1 MWAGHYTGLYPF
13 PLMLALAPISRLPVD
28 VAAGVWFIACLG
40 ILVWILRRSSLY
52 WILFVPFL
60 QSMFLGQ
67 LDPLFWL
74 IYRSKRP
81 AVWALLSLKP
91 QLLLP
96 ALPGIFSSRRN
107 FVEFAAASLALH
119 VPFLLLRPSWPA
131 EWLRFLSS
139 YQNRLGE
146 ITRTTV
152 SGEIVFSAG
161 VIPYALLLIALVYL
175 RRKNLEASLFLINP
189 LLLPYDYLLLMGAVS
204 KIVIPLSWLALA
216 AAWKFQAGWPYALMM
231 ICVLAFEAVRERRQ
245 AAGGTTAAAA

>member
-13 PLMLALAPISRLPVD
+13 PLMVALAPMSQLPVD
-28 VAAGVWFIACLG
+28 IAAGLWFIACLG

-74 IYRSKRP
+74 VYRSRRP

-91 QLLLP
+91 QLLLL
-96 ALPGIFSSRRN
+96 AIPGIFSSRRN
-107 FVEFAAASLALH
+107 VVEFAAASLALH
-119 VPFLLLRPSWPA
+119 LPFLLLRPTWPA
-131 EWLRFLSS
+131 EWLGFLSH
-139 YQNRLGE
+139 YQNRVGV

-152 SGEIVFSAG
+152 SGQIVLSAG
-161 VIPYALLLIALVYL
+161 VIPYVLLLAGLVFL
-175 RRKNLEASLFLINP
+175 RRKNLEGSVFLINP

-204 KIVIPLSWLALA
+204 RILIPLSWLALA
-216 AAWKFQAGWPYALMM
+216 AAWKFQAGWPYAAMVLAT
-231 ICVLAFEAVRERRQ
+231 LAFETYRGRSERVIGAR
-245 AAGGTTAAAA
+245 AA